1 MYETFFGLTERPFD
15 LSPNPKYLFLAST
28 QREALSTLRYGLTS
42 GRGLTLLLGEAGT
55 GKTTLLQT
63 VLAEIGT
70 ETGTD
75 SAQCVLLSNPTLSK
89 ADFYEFLSGGFGING
104 SGGSK
109 TKFLLDF
116 RAHLEARH
124 RCGLITALLLDEAQS
139 LPSELLEEVRLLSN
153 IETPTDKLL
162 NVLLIGQPEL
172 ADRLNELGLRQL
184 KQRIALRCEIRTF
197 SLSETAAYIA
207 GRLRIAGGV
216 PAEVFTRDA
225 ITSVHG
231 LSNGV
236 PRVINVICDNALI
249 GGFAA
254 RTRPVTRALVDEVC
268 RDFDFRPATHAI
280 YAEHAT
286 PAVGAPL
293 GSSHDP
299 AIPEAGGDVA
309 SSVNIGPFRPKK
321 RFSFFQS
328 AS

>member
-1 MYETFFGLTERPFD
+1 MYETFFGLKERPFD
-15 LSPNPKYLFLAST
+15 LSPNPKYLFLAPT
-28 QREALSTLRYGLTS
+28 QKEALSMLRYGLTS
-42 GRGLTLLLGEAGT
+42 GRGITLLLGEAGT

-63 VLAEIGT
+63 VLAEIGP
-70 ETGTD
+70 ET
-75 SAQCVLLSNPTLSK
+75 AQCVLLSNPTLSK
-89 ADFYEFLSGGFGING
+89 TEFYEFLSDGFGMNG
-104 SGGSK
+104 SAGSK
-109 TKFLLDF
+109 TKFLANF
-116 RAHLEARH
+116 REHLEQRH
-124 RCGLITALLLDEAQS
+124 RQGLVTALLLDEAQS

-172 ADRLNELGLRQL
+172 ADRLNESGLRQL
-184 KQRIALRCEIRTF
+184 KQRIALRWEIRTF
-197 SLSETAAYIA
+197 SLAETAAYVA

-225 ITSVHG
+225 IATVHR

-254 RTRPVTRALVDEVC
+254 RTRPVTKAIVDDVC
-268 RDFDFRPATHAI
+268 RDFDFRSVVQQPPVDNASPAAVPAQTPSDA
-280 YAEHAT
+280 AT
-286 PAVGAPL
+286 EPAN
-293 GSSHDP
+293 
-299 AIPEAGGDVA
+299 DVA
-309 SSVNIGPFRPKK
+309 SSVSFGTFRPKK

>member
-1 MYETFFGLTERPFD
+1 MYETFFSLKERPFD
-15 LSPNPKYLFLAST
+15 LSPNPKYLFLAPT
-28 QREALSTLRYGLTS
+28 QKEALSMLRYGLTS
-42 GRGLTLLLGEAGT
+42 GRGITLLLGEAGT

-63 VLAEIGT
+63 VLAEIGP
-70 ETGTD
+70 ET
-75 SAQCVLLSNPTLSK
+75 AQCVLLSNPTLSR
-89 ADFYEFLSGGFGING
+89 AEFYEFLSSGFGMNG

-116 RAHLEARH
+116 RAHLEERH
-124 RCGLITALLLDEAQS
+124 RQGLVTALLLDEAQS

-153 IETPTDKLL
+153 IETTTDKLL

-172 ADRLNELGLRQL
+172 ADRLNESGLRQL
-184 KQRIALRCEIRTF
+184 KQRIALRWEIRTF
-197 SLSETAAYIA
+197 SLAETAAYIA
-207 GRLRIAGGV
+207 GRLRIAGGL

-225 ITSVHG
+225 ITTVYR

-254 RTRPVTRALVDEVC
+254 RTRPVTQALVDDVC
-268 RDFDFRPATHAI
+268 RDFDFRSATQL
-280 YAEHAT
+280 
-286 PAVGAPL
+286 APL
-293 GSSHDP
+293 EQASPAASPAQESSRD
-299 AIPEAGGDVA
+299 AAVPEAAGDAA
-309 SSVNIGPFRPKK
+309 SSVNFGTFRPKK